1 MNNKFFSSMKRALF
15 LTTCL
20 AFLASFSACTFNFI
34 DRGPYEEVNQSYALA
49 DFDQLDMGSA
59 FNIEVKQGTS
69 FHIDVRGNRSDV
81 DDLDVY
87 TRNGV
92 LYAKY
97 RNSRSRRYTT
107 YFTITMPTVRGV
119 DFSGASKSTISG
131 FTNLRNV
138 DITLSGASKST
149 VDLDATNLTF
159 DLSGAS
165 TLDLLG
171 QGSLLDGELSGA
183 SHLEAFDYAA
193 SDATLDVSGASRARV
208 SVSRNLDVTASGAS
222 NVRYRGNPSV
232 RQNTSGAS
240 SVQRD

>member
-1 MNNKFFSSMKRALF
+1 MKRAIF

-34 DRGPYEEVNQSYALA
+34 DRGPYEEITQSYGLT

-59 FNIEVKQGTS
+59 FNIEVRQGNA
-69 FHIDVRGNRSDV
+69 FRIDVRGNRSDV

-87 TRNGV
+87 TRNGT

-97 RNSRSRRYTT
+97 RNSRSHRYTT
-107 YFTITMPTVRGV
+107 YFTITMPTVRSV

-131 FTNLRNV
+131 FANLRSFE
-138 DITLSGASKST
+138 ITLSGASRSE
-149 VDLDATNLTF
+149 VDLDATNLKF

-165 TLDLLG
+165 TLDIIG
-171 QGSLLDGELSGA
+171 QGSVMEGDLSGA
-183 SHLEAFDYAA
+183 STLEAFDYLAN
-193 SDATLDVSGASRARV
+193 DAILDVSGASRARV
-208 SVSRNLDVTASGAS
+208 NVAKTLDVTASGAS